1 MLLCTFLSQVI
12 AVDDAAPPQTGTATV
27 SVTITDVND
36 NTPIITNPPGIL
48 EIIIIYC
55 DHILYKQNFCQ
66 FRHHLS
72 LANYLQIFLSGV
84 SDYMKDMVTL
94 YCIGENL
101 FH

>member
-55 DHILYKQNFCQ
+55 NHILYKQKFLPISPPSLVGKLSANFFIWC
-66 FRHHLS
+66 
-72 LANYLQIFLSGV
+72 
-84 SDYMKDMVTL
+84 
-94 YCIGENL
+94 
-101 FH
+101 